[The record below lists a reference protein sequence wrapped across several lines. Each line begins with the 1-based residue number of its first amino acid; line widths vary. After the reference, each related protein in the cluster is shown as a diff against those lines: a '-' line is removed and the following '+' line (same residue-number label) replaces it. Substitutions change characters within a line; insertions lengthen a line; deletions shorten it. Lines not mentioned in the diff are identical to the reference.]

1 MIGRGSRAWL
11 LYLLVGL
18 LATGGYFLLPS
29 VSVQN
34 VFYNLVGFSSVGAI
48 VVGILMHHPT
58 RPLQWYMLTFGMLM
72 LNTGEVIFTYYENV
86 LGIEAPFPS
95 VADVFYL
102 VAMPCFA
109 AGLVLVH
116 RNQVPEHQ
124 WANLIDALIITTVA
138 GMLSWGFLMEP
149 NAYDQTRSLPDR
161 LISIAYPLMD
171 LVVLVAVLQLWP
183 TPKRGLPPHY
193 LLNASLLFLLGGD

>member
-1 MIGRGSRAWL
+1 MIGRGPQAWL

-29 VSVQN
+29 VSVKN

-48 VVGILMHHPT
+48 VVGVRMHHPT
-58 RPLQWYMLTFGMLM
+58 RPLQWYVLAFGMLL
-72 LNTGEVIFTYYENV
+72 LNSGEVIFTYYENV

-149 NAYDQTRSLPDR
+149 TLMIKPVR
-161 LISIAYPLMD
+161 YP
-171 LVVLVAVLQLWP
+171 VV
-183 TPKRGLPPHY
+183 
-193 LLNASLLFLLGGD
+193 

>member
-1 MIGRGSRAWL
+1 MMRRSPRGWL
-11 LYLLVGL
+11 LYLLVCI

-29 VSVQN
+29 VSIQD

-48 VVGILMHHPT
+48 VIGVLMHHPT
-58 RPLQWYMLTFGMLM
+58 RPLQWYVLALGMLI

-86 LGIEAPFPS
+86 LGIEALFPS
-95 VADVFYL
+95 VADLFYL

-124 WANLIDALIITTVA
+124 WANLIDALLIATVA

-149 NAYDQTRSLPDR
+149 NAYDQT
-161 LISIAYPLMD
+161 
-171 LVVLVAVLQLWP
+171 
-183 TPKRGLPPHY
+183 
-193 LLNASLLFLLGGD
+193 